1 MIFVIYLVSF
11 KILKNIIKI
20 NVFFTRN
27 RQSGSILLNLEI
39 MAITLIRCEKKNAI
53 SSNSIV
59 F

>member
-1 MIFVIYLVSF
+1 MYFLLETNNHEI
-11 KILKNIIKI
+11 
-20 NVFFTRN
+20 
-27 RQSGSILLNLEI
+27 GLNLEI